1 MRLKRVEHSVAFWA
15 LSFLLYGLCFGL
27 IRVQAEALYH
37 KSPRLTPRTRAE
49 VPKPSPMLAP
59 LLDLK
64 RDSRIHDTPPPSLNS
79 DFVPVSWQPEKKD
92 PSASPQARPAKPES
106 MRGQHSTQQQS
117 HLHGKVTDWQ
127 PSVMIPAA
135 SHKRM
140 TTTST
145 RPAAPSVTAHG
156 SHPANILKLSAAPK
170 DTVHPEHALALQ
182 ATATPVSRPSGD
194 KPLVHFPQDLA
205 DTRSTQST
213 MEAGFYPVGYRPY
226 LPASIVVVSGKHQE
240 ALSHYN
246 RASYYGHA
254 NQLREAIQEYQQAI
268 RKNPELADAYVGLS
282 SAYLL
287 KHQWEEVFINAR
299 KALSLKAGFMDPA
312 NIVQAKYNLSAAYC
326 AADDY
331 GQAKFFYN
339 AVKSANHAQTAEL
352 WEYLKKNCKP
362 KP

>member
-15 LSFLLYGLCFGL
+15 FSFLLYGLCFGL

-49 VPKPSPMLAP
+49 VPKPSPLLAP
-59 LLDLK
+59 QLDLK
-64 RDSRIHDTPPPSLNS
+64 RDNRVHHTPPPSVYS
-79 DFVPVSWQPEKKD
+79 DLVPVSWQPEKKA
-92 PSASPQARPAKPES
+92 PSDSPQARPAQPAPV
-106 MRGQHSTQQQS
+106 RGQRSTQPQS
-117 HLHGKVTDWQ
+117 HLHDGLPSWQ
-127 PSVMIPAA
+127 SSVMTPAA
-135 SHKRM
+135 Q
-140 TTTST
+140 
-145 RPAAPSVTAHG
+145 PAR
-156 SHPANILKLSAAPK
+156 SAAPAL
-170 DTVHPEHALALQ
+170 HPNHPLHLSATPQNGLLFEEDAFALQ
-182 ATATPVSRPSGD
+182 AVAAPASRSSGE
-194 KPLVHFPQDLA
+194 KPLVHFPQELA
-205 DTRSTQST
+205 DTRSAQSA

-254 NQLREAIQEYQQAI
+254 NQLREAILEYQQAI

-282 SAYLL
+282 STYLL
-287 KHQWEEVFINAR
+287 KHQWEEVFLNAR
-299 KALSLKAGFMDPA
+299 KALSLKTGFMDPG

-331 GQAKFFYN
+331 GQAKIFYN
-339 AVKSANHAQTAEL
+339 AVKLANHAQTAEL